1 MCELWAMLANTSP
14 RDGLNLEDQH
24 FTPERLRGI
33 EQSMEIQGTQ
43 RWTMYVRERESGSLV
58 GYSEMDFDPEQP
70 HLIFQDATGV
80 QPEFRG
86 RGLGRWLKAA
96 MLERLLHE
104 KPEVKH
110 VRTGNADSNGAMLK
124 INTALGFKPHSA
136 HVQWQV
142 ETEKVLELL
151 RSKVA

>member
-1 MCELWAMLANTSP
+1 MGSLAVTHTTSP

-24 FTPERLRGI
+24 FTPERLRVS

-43 RWTMYVRERESGSLV
+43 RWTVYVRDCKTGSFF
-58 GYSEMDFDPEQP
+58 GYSEMIFDPEQP

-96 MLERLLHE
+96 MLEC
-104 KPEVKH
+104 
-110 VRTGNADSNGAMLK
+110 
-124 INTALGFKPHSA
+124 
-136 HVQWQV
+136 WC
-142 ETEKVLELL
+142 
-151 RSKVA
+151 